1 MTRTAITC
9 LTQHRGSYALSHTTW
24 GQPCPV
30 SHNTK
35 TCTVPYNTKMTIH
48 CPMQHKDSCAM
59 SHITQR
65 QPCTVPHNTMK
76 TSMCCP
82 TQQNAKSHARSHITR
97 TQPCT
102 DPHNTSQR
110 QSYVVQHNTDSW
122 HSTKRRRVSLKQTCR
137 LAAQWQDSTKPRWN
151 RQRQETHLTAQK
163 EGRWLLTP
171 SQPWQLYQK
180 AHSTLAVQHANKM
193 NKLWRLEQ
201 FGDHC

>member
-1 MTRTAITC
+1 MPC
-9 LTQHRGSYALSHTTW
+9 LTQHRAAM
-24 GQPCPV
+24 PCL
-30 SHNTK
+30 T
-35 TCTVPYNTKMTIH
+35 
-48 CPMQHKDSCAM
+48 QHKDMHCSIQHKDDHSL
-59 SHITQR
+59 SHATQR
-65 QPCTVPHNTMK
+65 QLCNVPHNTETAMH
-76 TSMCCP
+76 CP
-82 TQQNAKSHARSHITR
+82 TQHNEDKHVLSHATKCKES
-97 TQPCT
+97 CAV
-102 DPHNTSQR
+102 PHNTHTALHWPTQHKSETVIPCPTQR
-110 QSYVVQHNTDSW
+110 KDSW

-180 AHSTLAVQHANKM
+180 AHSTLAVQHANKR